1 MFFYI
6 FIPSVIIFLIIL
18 FFAVTFVC
26 FRMTFYAPKKRKNSS
41 LPVGGKFE
49 QYKDLISGW
58 ADKTAAIPYEDV
70 YVKSFDGLTLHGK
83 FYEYQKGAPI
93 EIMFHGYRGTV
104 ERDLCG
110 GVLRCFKLKRSAL
123 LVDQRA
129 SGKSDGNVI
138 TFGVKERYDCAFWA
152 EYAYNRFGDKVK
164 LFLTGIS
171 MGAATVLMASSMPLP
186 KTVVGVVADCGYSTP
201 KDIIKLTVK
210 KMKLPPTLFYAFIK
224 LGAKIYGKFNLE
236 EFSPV
241 EAMKSSRLPVLFIHG
256 DEDNFVPAKMS
267 YINYD
272 ACTTKKR
279 ILIVKGA
286 SHGMSYPVNQDEY
299 IKAVN
304 DFYTTNPELN

>member
-6 FIPSVIIFLIIL
+6 FILSVIIFLIIL

-26 FRMTFYAPKKRKNSS
+26 FRMTFYAPNKRKNSP

-129 SGKSDGNVI
+129 RGKSDGNVI
-138 TFGVKERYDCAFWA
+138 TFGVKERFDCTFWA

-210 KMKLPPTLFYAFIK
+210 KMKLPPALFYPFIK

-241 EAMKSSRLPVLFIHG
+241 EAMKYSRLPVLFIHG

>member
-1 MFFYI
+1 M
-6 FIPSVIIFLIIL
+6 
-18 FFAVTFVC
+18 
-26 FRMTFYAPKKRKNSS
+26 
-41 LPVGGKFE
+41 
-49 QYKDLISGW
+49 
-58 ADKTAAIPYEDV
+58 
-70 YVKSFDGLTLHGK
+70 
-83 FYEYQKGAPI
+83 
-93 EIMFHGYRGTV
+93 
-104 ERDLCG
+104 
-110 GVLRCFKLKRSAL
+110 
-123 LVDQRA
+123 
-129 SGKSDGNVI
+129 
-138 TFGVKERYDCAFWA
+138 
-152 EYAYNRFGDKVK
+152 
-164 LFLTGIS
+164 
-171 MGAATVLMASSMPLP
+171 
-186 KTVVGVVADCGYSTP
+186 GVVADCGYSTP

-210 KMKLPPTLFYAFIK
+210 KMKLPPTLFYPFIK

-241 EAMKSSRLPVLFIHG
+241 EAMKTSRLPVLFIHG